1 MPAGYCFDTDTLS
14 AVLRR
19 QPDMA
24 LVRRLAVLPP
34 DQQHTT
40 AINYAELVYGAAKR
54 GSTALADRVRGL
66 VLQSLAVLP
75 LDAAA
80 AESYAEI
87 RAGLEQAG
95 TPLAEPDLRIAA
107 IALTRGLVLVT
118 ANTRHFDRVPGLPIE
133 NWL

>member
-95 TPLAEPDLRIAA
+95 TPLAEPNLRIAA

>member
-34 DQQHTT
+34 DQQYTT
-40 AINYAELVYGAAKR
+40 AISYAELVYGALKR
-54 GSTALADRVRGL
+54 GSAALADRVRGL
-66 VLQSLAVLP
+66 VLQSLTVVP
-75 LDAAA
+75 FDAAA
-80 AESYAEI
+80 AESYAEV
-87 RAGLEQAG
+87 RARLDQAG
-95 TPLAEPDLRIAA
+95 TPLAEPDLRMAA
-107 IALTRGLVLVT
+107 TTLSRGLVLVT
-118 ANTRHFDRVPGLPIE
+118 GNTRHFGRVPELSIE

>member
-87 RAGLEQAG
+87 RAGLEQVG

>member
-75 LDAAA
+75 FDAAA

-95 TPLAEPDLRIAA
+95 TPLAEPNLRIAA